1 MLLVIPA
8 TSAIRPTSYLA
19 SQPYEPQSYDYYPS
33 QGFYPLHDTPRFSAH
48 SYPSYPS
55 HRDFFARPSAEELE
69 EREYRQALEVVV
81 NHRRRQAEKE
91 VAIHR
96 QQLAEAARQRYSDA
110 LAAELEQRREAHLLA
125 ARCAGS
131 IRSQQARARLAAAER
146 QHALSGFQQQL
157 RGHQPVCDF
166 FVGVTYLNLIRI
178 FPQVTCRPQGLKR
191 KPFADVLKQYL
202 TSESDAD
209 VTEPIKNILSSLE
222 PRPVEPEAR
231 KAPSED
237 APQSIENLLSSIFPG
252 LALRTQPEPTPST
265 EQVQPSVPD
274 KGKGKARAADVE
286 EPKKPETEPESIED
300 VFADV
305 LKHFMGLSKSTPPP
319 RSADEAGPSGSSS
332 SSPTKPVVANRE
344 RVQIDRAIALSSVEH
359 IQNTLTKLQTEFVLP
374 TELDHYATPIDERDE
389 TASVSSVSS
398 SDLTKLIPYTYT
410 NKPVYTYENELQ
422 GLLEELDRI
431 DSHGDAEVR
440 EKRKAVVK
448 AVEKVLEGVE
458 NIVGETVGKRLS
470 LISTAT
476 AAPEESLK
484 GFDVD
489 GDTTGEAVPT
499 QEQVDTPLVVDS
511 DAVPEPS
518 ATVLEKETV
527 ISSAGVPANESVTET
542 ETPTIP
548 NTPADPP
555 VEQTSPE
562 FDVEP
567 STATITPESV
577 NPRVETEAEPTVP
590 HDQSHGAP
598 EITATLLLSEKVS
611 PPSPAGRK
619 AEQVSSGAE
628 DEVVSVDSD
637 AERSDWSE
645 VEH

>member
-146 QHALSGFQQQL
+146 QHTRSGFQQQQ
-157 RGHQPVCDF
+157 RGPQPVCDIC
-166 FVGVTYLNLIRI
+166 VGVMYLNLIRI
-178 FPQVTCRPQGLKR
+178 PQFTCRSQGLKR
-191 KPFADVLKQYL
+191 KSFADVLKRYL
-202 TSESDAD
+202 ASESDAD
-209 VTEPIKNILSSLE
+209 GTEPIKNILSSLE
-222 PRPVEPEAR
+222 PHPVEPETR
-231 KAPSED
+231 KAFSED
-237 APQSIENLLSSIFPG
+237 ASQSIENLLSSIFPG
-252 LALRTQPEPTPST
+252 LAFRTQPEPTPST
-265 EQVQPSVPD
+265 ERVQPTVPD
-274 KGKGKARAADVE
+274 KGKGKARAVDVE
-286 EPKKPETEPESIED
+286 EPQKPETKPESIED

-305 LKHFMGLSKSTPPP
+305 LRHVMGLSRSTAPP

-332 SSPTKPVVANRE
+332 SSPTRPAVADRE
-344 RVQIDRAIALSSVEH
+344 QAQIDRAISLSSVEH

-374 TELDHYATPIDERDE
+374 TELDHFAAPIDERDE
-389 TASVSSVSS
+389 TASLSSVSS
-398 SDLTKLIPYTYT
+398 SDLTKLIPYTHT
-410 NKPVYTYENELQ
+410 NKPVYEYENELQ

-431 DSHGDAEVR
+431 DSNGDAEVR
-440 EKRKAVVK
+440 ERRKAVVK
-448 AVEKVLEGVE
+448 AVEKALEGVG
-458 NIVGETVGKRLS
+458 NFVGETVGRRLS
-470 LISTAT
+470 FISTAT
-476 AAPEESLK
+476 TAPEESLK

-489 GDTTGEAVPT
+489 GDTTEEAVPT
-499 QEQVDTPLVVDS
+499 QEQVDIPLVVDG

-542 ETPTIP
+542 ETPTITD
-548 NTPADPP
+548 TPADPP

-562 FDVEP
+562 FDVEA
-567 STATITPESV
+567 STATIIPESV
-577 NPRVETEAEPTVP
+577 NPKVETEAEPTVS
-590 HDQSHGAP
+590 HDQSQGAP
-598 EITATLLLSEKVS
+598 EITATLLVSENVS
-611 PPSPAGRK
+611 PPSQTQQK
-619 AEQVSSGAE
+619 DEQVSSDAE